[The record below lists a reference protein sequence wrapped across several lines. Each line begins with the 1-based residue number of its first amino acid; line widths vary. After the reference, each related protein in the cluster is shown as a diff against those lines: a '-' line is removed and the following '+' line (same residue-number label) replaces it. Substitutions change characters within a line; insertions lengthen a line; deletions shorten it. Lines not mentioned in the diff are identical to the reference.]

1 MQVLT
6 RAEEDQVDVIPTNA
20 VAAHVKLFHLAM
32 AFADGL
38 EDLYESLVV
47 DLVLT
52 QVQIGQTPMIVHC
65 TTKLRHIAV
74 TQLVMV
80 QNQLVQHGELI
91 EQLGDLG
98 QGFASK
104 VITGEVDALE
114 RHRLYPIR

>member
-1 MQVLT
+1 MQSHLLDVDIVDNKGEYLFAILVVKSILREVKYLQVLT

-65 TTKLRHIAV
+65 TTKLRHVAV
-74 TQLVMV
+74 T
-80 QNQLVQHGELI
+80 
-91 EQLGDLG
+91 
-98 QGFASK
+98 
-104 VITGEVDALE
+104 
-114 RHRLYPIR
+114 